1 MSDENLRRRDEA
13 ANAEDDVE
21 AHRYVIDAPDE
32 DDPEK
37 KRRRR
42 LSEDVSEDEP
52 GKRKK

>member
-13 ANAEDDVE
+13 ESTEDDVE
-21 AHRYVIDAPDE
+21 AHRYVVEAPDE

-42 LSEDVSEDEP
+42 LSEDLGEDEP